1 MMQNN
6 KKILLIDDEQM
17 FRDSIRFFLEDC
29 DYQISE
35 AENGQI
41 GIEMIMEQ
49 RPDLVLMDL
58 YMPKMTGLDV
68 LAWVKENAID
78 IPIIIIS
85 GAGVIYDVAE
95 ALRQGAWDYIFKP
108 IEDLSVLEH
117 AINKALERVELIN
130 NNRNYQLHLEDEVEK
145 RTLALKQVNSDLLR
159 KQQCIEL
166 ASLEEQILG
175 QLLKLTLQSKN
186 EAEFLPSAFK
196 LIVKNLSWKTQDV
209 GGVLFIKPA
218 IIDSK
223 YSSADK
229 VLVHEHTLQIIE
241 ELYPSKEQQKIY
253 SNQSFVSSLL
263 KQCDSY
269 DAYHS
274 VEPGDEESKKKYCT
288 AAVFLK
294 KTLHAVFVIFYPET
308 FYAQNDKKQ
317 LMIKISDILSMGLA
331 KFEAE
336 KEIQYLAYHDAL
348 TGLPNRSMLLT
359 RLEQDIAIAERHGWH
374 GALIFVDLDR
384 FKYLNDALGHVI
396 GDELLKQV
404 SQRLKKLMR
413 SDDMIA
419 RLGGDEFVI
428 LTLEEQTSIDASV
441 YHAQKVAEKIGKAL
455 SMPYVLL
462 ENDYYLT
469 TSLGIS
475 LFPVKGESTTDLLMH
490 ADAAMY
496 RAKGEGGNTSKFYK
510 PDMQQAANERLS
522 IEKDIRI
529 ALSNNQM
536 MLYYQPQVLISSS
549 EIIGAEA
556 LLRWQHPTRGWVSP
570 ASFIPVA
577 EETGII
583 LDIGEWVL
591 KTAVAQMKQW
601 YEQGLLNDF
610 DQIAVN
616 ISPLQ
621 FRQNNFVNLVK
632 TILSEAQLR
641 PSLLKIELTEGAVI
655 ESIDDIIEKMQQ
667 LKALGIGFSLDDFGT
682 GYSSL
687 SYLTKLPIDQLKI
700 DQSFVRDITTDQND
714 VAIIE
719 TIIAMGNHLGLDV
732 IAEGVES
739 KREMELLQSKG
750 CLSYQ
755 GYFFSKA
762 VSAPEFEKFLHKRN
776 SINE

>member
-1 MMQNN
+1 MIKNN
-6 KKILLIDDEQM
+6 KNILLIDDEQM

-49 RPDLVLMDL
+49 APDLVLMDL

-68 LAWVKENAID
+68 LAWAKENAID

-145 RTLALKQVNSDLLR
+145 RTLALKQVNSDLLH

-186 EAEFLPSAFK
+186 EAEFLSSAFK
-196 LIVKNLSWKTQDV
+196 LIVKKLSWKTQDV
-209 GGVLFIKPA
+209 GGVLFVKPV
-218 IIDSK
+218 IIGSK
-223 YSSADK
+223 FSSVDN
-229 VLVHEHTLQIIE
+229 VLGCEHTLHIIE
-241 ELYPSKEQQKIY
+241 ELYPSKEQQKTY
-253 SNQSFVSSLL
+253 SNQSFVNSLL

-269 DAYHS
+269 DVFHS
-274 VEPGDEESKKKYCT
+274 VESGHEESKKKYCT
-288 AAVFLK
+288 TAVFLK
-294 KTLHAVFVIFYPET
+294 KSLHAVFVIFYPEA

-317 LMIKISDILSMGLA
+317 FMVKISDILSMGLA

-404 SQRLKKLMR
+404 GQRLKNLMR
-413 SDDMIA
+413 SEDMIA

-441 YHAQKVAEKIGKAL
+441 YHAQKIAEKIGKAL
-455 SMPYVLL
+455 SIPYVLL
-462 ENDYYLT
+462 ENDYYMT

-732 IAEGVES
+732 IAEGVET

-776 SINE
+776 TINE